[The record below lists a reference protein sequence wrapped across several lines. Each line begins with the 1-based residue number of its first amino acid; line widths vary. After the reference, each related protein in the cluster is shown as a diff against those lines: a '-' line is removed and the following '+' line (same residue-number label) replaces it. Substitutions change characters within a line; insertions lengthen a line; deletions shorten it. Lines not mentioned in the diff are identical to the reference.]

1 MLYLRCILLMRR
13 EYMENLK
20 ISNIQKKYN
29 FRGEDVMVLDDISF
43 NVKKGEFVAIM
54 GKSGSGKTTLLN
66 IIGGLDSAN
75 AGNVIINSRDLA
87 QMKNSDKIKFRRKN
101 IGIVY
106 QAYNLLDSLNVRENV
121 VLPFLLDKR
130 KADYDKADR
139 LIKEVGLKGKEE
151 YMPFELS
158 GGEKQRV
165 AVARALINEPIIL
178 LADEPTGNLD
188 SRNTKQIMK
197 KIKYYNKVHK
207 QTIVMVTHDEAV
219 AKEADRII
227 CLEDGKIISDE
238 KTR

>member
-1 MLYLRCILLMRR
+1 
-13 EYMENLK
+13 MENLK

-121 VLPFLLDKR
+121 VLPLLLDKR

-158 GGEKQRV
+158 GGEKQRA

-207 QTIVMVTHDEAV
+207 QTTVMVTHDEAV

-227 CLEDGKIISDE
+227 RLEDGKIISDE

>member
-1 MLYLRCILLMRR
+1 
-13 EYMENLK
+13 MENLK

-106 QAYNLLDSLNVRENV
+106 QTYNLLDSLNVRENV

-178 LADEPTGNLD
+178 LADEHTGNLD

>member
-1 MLYLRCILLMRR
+1 MNNSI
-13 EYMENLK
+13 LK
-20 ISNIQKKYN
+20 INNLSKSYYTKQKEILARDNIS
-29 FRGEDVMVLDDISF
+29 LDIPK
-43 NVKKGEFVAIM
+43 NALTAIVGPSGC
-54 GKSGSGKTTLLN
+54 GKSTLLT

-106 QAYNLLDSLNVRENV
+106 QTYNLLDSLNVRENV